1 MLLFKGFFT
10 KRLLDEYLFTTSYKD
25 TKESIHFQIV
35 SVVSLLNDDDS
46 GMDADDNGFLTR
58 RKEILRLI

>member
-10 KRLLDEYLFTTSYKD
+10 KRLLDEYLFATSKD

>member
-10 KRLLDEYLFTTSYKD
+10 KRLLDEYLFATSYKD
-25 TKESIHFQIV
+25 TKESIHFQII